1 MNRML
6 TFAKY
11 LLVIVIFY
19 FVTDY
24 ISFYLINTTYEDID
38 LVSEMHEPKVQISEA
53 KATTINGYIKGSIEN
68 NTNETINGKYLK
80 INLLADNDVNLGEK
94 FVEIKELEK
103 NSVQEFE
110 MDFNLQNVDKYKLSI
125 TNSIEGATE
134 EALISDQHFGF
145 FTATTILILL
155 YIL

>member
-38 LVSEMHEPKVQISEA
+38 LVSEMHVPKVQISEA

-110 MDFNLQNVDKYKLSI
+110 MDFNVQNVDKYKLSI